1 MGRPGRG
8 HAQRS
13 SRSSSIGRDTLF
25 LRMSR
30 ERKKFFFATEAAAS
44 TPKNRCVYRELSSRL
59 DRQAEGDVGPASAQA
74 WESRLYHVF
83 GASPAFCSVPVP
95 PSLELRAVPTQS
107 AADVDKVLRPPQ
119 SSLVSDEVF
128 LTA

>member
-74 WESRLYHVF
+74 WDPASTTSSGPHPLFVQFRFHRALSFALFRLNQLLM
-83 GASPAFCSVPVP
+83 STRS
-95 PSLELRAVPTQS
+95 
-107 AADVDKVLRPPQ
+107 
-119 SSLVSDEVF
+119 
-128 LTA
+128 